1 MLPPVE
7 EDEDDFS
14 VADERKETVAA
25 VEVKTQAKGK
35 KRKNKKSG
43 GAHHDKQE
51 IIAEGAAMPGDMEEE
66 EMGAKT
72 RQEDVEV
79 KDSASLLS
87 LSRPDADGNDDG
99 ENFAGEEEEEEEEEE
114 PDEDFLLEGA
124 SSTLIC
130 PISLKLLTAAVV
142 AKDTYSYQEEALEK
156 WEERCQSQGLPL
168 TSPMTSA
175 PMEPPTTI
183 NQTVRVLVQ
192 EHIEARK
199 QAWRQMQAEENVG
212 GGWG

>member
-1 MLPPVE
+1 M
-7 EDEDDFS
+7 
-14 VADERKETVAA
+14 ADEEEVAVAA
-25 VEVKTQAKGK
+25 VETEKKAKK
-35 KRKNKKSG
+35 KKNKNKKSG
-43 GAHHDKQE
+43 RAHHDQQE
-51 IIAEGAAMPGDMEEE
+51 IAKAAAMPGDVEEE
-66 EMGAKT
+66 KVGAKT

-79 KDSASLLS
+79 KGSASLLS
-87 LSRPDADGNDDG
+87 LYRPDPESDDG
-99 ENFAGEEEEEEEEEE
+99 QNFYEVEEEEEEGEEEEKEEEEE

-130 PISLKLLTAAVV
+130 PISLMQLTSAVV

-156 WEERCQSQGLPL
+156 WEEPCQSQGLPL

-183 NQTVRVLVQ
+183 NQTVRVLVR

-199 QAWRQMQAEENVG
+199 QAWRQMRAEKNVV
-212 GGWG
+212 GGWGR